1 MLFRSIQQ
9 WEENNVRLPPPIVT
23 LVRDLSREID
33 EQGDLLSAC
42 ESLSK
47 APPSGDHRIE
57 FAPGVEVFPLKT
69 ETIPPSTHTNC
80 YILGELGGECVV
92 VDPAARSDESLAYLE
107 SKISQVISSGTK
119 IIATIFTHK
128 HPDHIGD
135 ISRISE
141 IYEAPI

>member
-1 MLFRSIQQ
+1 M
-9 WEENNVRLPPPIVT
+9 
-23 LVRDLSREID
+23 
-33 EQGDLLSAC
+33 
-42 ESLSK
+42 SK
-47 APPSGDHRIE
+47 DPPSGDHRIE

-119 IIATIFTHK
+119 IVATIFTHK
-128 HPDHIGD
+128 HPDHVGD
-135 ISRISE
+135 MSRISE
-141 IYEAPI
+141 IYEAPIWASPITLSAIPHDGPSSSFEEGLSLIHI